1 MCCLP
6 PGLVEDTGASPQAKA
21 LFILPHAAR
30 DYQVVFVGDLVGGF
44 PVKGAGSR
52 CGTGPVRQVE
62 TL

>member
-1 MCCLP
+1 M
-6 PGLVEDTGASPQAKA
+6 EDTGASPQAKA
-21 LFILPHAAR
+21 LFILPHAAC